1 MIKTI
6 TILLVLV
13 FVGCG
18 NDSTLI
24 MKDKNQKCVVDS
36 VVYVGQRSTIEPDIY
51 WNVYTTCGKTFQT
64 KQPYN
69 YMRGDTIILQT
80 FYETG
85 GF

>member
-1 MIKTI
+1 MKRVLS
-6 TILLVLV
+6 ILLI
-13 FVGCG
+13 FCFGCKHKSKTTSFQV
-18 NDSTLI
+18 N
-24 MKDKNQKCVVDS
+24 KNCIVDS
-36 VVYVGQRSTIEPDIY
+36 VVYYGQRSTIEPDIY